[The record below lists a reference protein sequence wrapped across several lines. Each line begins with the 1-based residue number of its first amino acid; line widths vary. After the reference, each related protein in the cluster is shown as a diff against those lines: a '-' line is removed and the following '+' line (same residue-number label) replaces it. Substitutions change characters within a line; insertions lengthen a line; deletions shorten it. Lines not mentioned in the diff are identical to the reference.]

1 MSYLLIGNISALICE
16 ENIEPLANA
25 RIRIYLP
32 SQNYGVEELA
42 RGIFKDL
49 RRLSESDVQA
59 KADHLLAE
67 SMLDER
73 GNFSI
78 SWEDL
83 HLFTE
88 PLEMDICLNSVP
100 GKHTGQQEWVQFH
113 LSTFVPHW
121 KRSKN
126 KYLGAFAYVVP
137 ADKWTVI
144 RREFGAWVI
153 AGAVK
158 HYETLQGFRNL
169 RVEAYNGLNDRLLG
183 FGHTD
188 EAGQYRLY
196 FSRKELNGS
205 RLVQLLKNTADAYSE
220 GPDVYFKIYE
230 GSQLVWHE
238 NKDVALQP
246 ERQQLKHCAKLNLF
260 IRPAPAEKRAPRLSG
275 WLNDFI
281 HQGRPK
287 SHYKDRY
294 ATY

>member
-1 MSYLLIGNISALICE
+1 MIGNISALICE

-59 KADHLLAE
+59 KTDHLLAE

-100 GKHTGQQEWVQFH
+100 GKHAGQQEWVQFH

-121 KRSKN
+121 KRSKD

-137 ADKWTVI
+137 ADKWTLI
-144 RREFGAWVI
+144 RREFGSWVI
-153 AGAVK
+153 AGSVK
-158 HYETLQGFRNL
+158 HSETLQGLKTL
-169 RVEAYNGLNDRLLG
+169 RVEAYNALNDRLLG
-183 FGHTD
+183 WCNTND
-188 EAGQYRLY
+188 AGRYRLY
-196 FSRKELNGS
+196 FSRKELTGS
-205 RLVQLLKNTADAYSE
+205 RLMQIMKHEEDIFSE
-220 GPDVYFKIYE
+220 GPDVYFKIYD
-230 GSQLVWHE
+230 GQQLIWQE
-238 NKDVALQP
+238 NKDIALQP
-246 ERQQLKHCAKLNLF
+246 ERRQLKHCSKLNLF
-260 IRPAPAEKRAPRLSG
+260 IQPFPAERRSPRLTG
-275 WLNDFI
+275 WFNDLI
-281 HQGRPK
+281 QHNRVK
-287 SHYKDRY
+287 SYYKDRY

>member
-32 SQNYGVEELA
+32 SQHYGAEELA

-49 RRLSESDVQA
+49 RRLSENNVAA
-59 KADHLLAE
+59 KTDHLLAE
-67 SMLDER
+67 SVLDER

-78 SWEDL
+78 CWEDL

-100 GKHTGQQEWVQFH
+100 GRHTGQQEWVQFH

-121 KRSKN
+121 KRSKD

-137 ADKWTVI
+137 ADKWTII

-153 AGAVK
+153 SGAVK
-158 HYETLQGFRNL
+158 HYETLQGLKTL
-169 RVEAYNGLNDRLLG
+169 RVEAYNALNDKLLG
-183 FGHTD
+183 TGSTND
-188 EAGQYRLY
+188 AGQYRLY
-196 FSRKELNGS
+196 FSRKEITGG
-205 RLVQLLKNTADAYSE
+205 RLMQILKNEQDIFNE
-220 GPDVYFKIYE
+220 GPDVYFKIYN
-230 GSQLVWHE
+230 GNQLVWQE
-238 NKDVALQP
+238 SKDTALQP

-260 IRPAPAEKRAPRLSG
+260 IQPPPAEKKPARLSG
-275 WLNDFI
+275 WFSDFI
-281 HQGRPK
+281 QSNRTRT
-287 SHYKDRY
+287 HYKDRY
-294 ATY
+294 VTY

>member
-100 GKHTGQQEWVQFH
+100 GRHTGQQEWVQFH

-126 KYLGAFAYVVP
+126 RYLGAFAYVVP

-153 AGAVK
+153 TGAVK
-158 HYETLQGFRNL
+158 HAETLQGLKTL
-169 RVEAYNGLNDRLLG
+169 RVEAYNALNDRLLG
-183 FGHTD
+183 WCNTSETGH
-188 EAGQYRLY
+188 YRLY
-196 FSRKELNGS
+196 FSRKDLSGG
-205 RLVQLLKNTADAYSE
+205 RLMQILKNNDDLFSD
-220 GPDVYFKIYE
+220 GPDVYFKVYS
-230 GSQLVWHE
+230 GNQLVWHE
-238 NKDVALQP
+238 SKDIALQP

-260 IRPAPAEKRAPRLSG
+260 IQPAPAEKKPPRLSG

-281 HQGRPK
+281 QINKTRP
-287 SHYKDRY
+287 HYKDRY
-294 ATY
+294 VTY

>member
-49 RRLSESDVQA
+49 RRLSERDVQA
-59 KADHLLAE
+59 KTDHLLAE

-78 SWEDL
+78 AWEDL

-100 GKHTGQQEWVQFH
+100 GKHGGQQEWVQFH

-121 KRSKN
+121 KRSKD

-137 ADKWTVI
+137 ADKWAGI

-153 AGAVK
+153 AGSVK
-158 HYETLQGFRNL
+158 HMDTLHGMGHL
-169 RVEAYNGLNDRLLG
+169 RVEACNALNDKLLG
-183 FGHTD
+183 WCHTSD
-188 EAGQYRLY
+188 SGRYRLY
-196 FSRKELNGS
+196 FSRKDISGGS
-205 RLVQLLKNTADAYSE
+205 LLHILKSGDNIFSE
-220 GPDVYFKIYE
+220 GPDVYFRVYE
-230 GSQLVWHE
+230 GNRLIWQE
-238 NKDVALQP
+238 NKDIALQP
-246 ERQQLKHCAKLNLF
+246 ERQQLGYCTRLNLF
-260 IRPAPAEKRAPRLSG
+260 IRPRAAEKKPVRLSG
-275 WLNDFI
+275 WLNDLI
-281 HQGRPK
+281 QNGRSKP
-287 SHYKDRY
+287 HYKDQY
-294 ATY
+294 VTY

>member
-1 MSYLLIGNISALICE
+1 MIGNISALICE

-49 RRLSESDVQA
+49 RRLSENDVQA
-59 KADHLLAE
+59 KTDHLLAE

-100 GKHTGQQEWVQFH
+100 GKHAGQQEWVQFH

-121 KRSKN
+121 KRSKD

-137 ADKWTVI
+137 ADKWTLI

-153 AGAVK
+153 AGSVK
-158 HYETLQGFRNL
+158 HSETLQGLKTL
-169 RVEAYNGLNDRLLG
+169 RVEAYNALNDRLLG
-183 FGHTD
+183 WCDTND
-188 EAGQYRLY
+188 AGRYRLY
-196 FSRKELNGS
+196 FSRKALSNS
-205 RLVQLLKNTADAYSE
+205 RLIQILKHEEDIFSE
-220 GPDVYFKIYE
+220 GPDVYFKVYD
-230 GSQLVWHE
+230 GQQLIWQE
-238 NKDVALQP
+238 NKDSALQP
-246 ERQQLKHCAKLNLF
+246 ERRQLKHCSKLNLF
-260 IRPAPAEKRAPRLSG
+260 IQPFPAERRAPRLTG
-275 WLNDFI
+275 WFNDLMQ
-281 HQGRPK
+281 HNRVK
-287 SHYKDRY
+287 SYYKDRY